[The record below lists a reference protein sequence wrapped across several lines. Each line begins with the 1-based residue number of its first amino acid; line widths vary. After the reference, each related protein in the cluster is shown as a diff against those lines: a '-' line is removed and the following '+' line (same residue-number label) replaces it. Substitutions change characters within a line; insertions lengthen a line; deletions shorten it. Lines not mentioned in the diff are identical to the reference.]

1 MKQNSIKDIYDF
13 YDLLVTQLQP
23 KDEDCICLHGIIG
36 KDGKIDLSEESEEL
50 LKSLKKEP
58 SIPENNEKQ
67 DEDCVTL
74 YSIEELFEQG
84 YNISR
89 KGVIYSPE
97 SDEIFVKPEYFYLLG
112 KTISREEFENIGVLS
127 TRLIKVKEDCKCID
141 KSIQKVN
148 VPVEIELSADDNK
161 IFMLTQK
168 ERINFTEDDLKFVRE
183 YTINFKETAQ
193 NKNKKIKDIKEKIKL
208 EDDLNNIIKWYA
220 DIVSTLVRIKEI
232 LTALDIIHNIIMQS
246 EVDALCGKE

>member
-1 MKQNSIKDIYDF
+1 MKQNNIKGIYDF
-13 YDLLVTQLQP
+13 YDLLVTNLHP
-23 KDEDCICLHGIIG
+23 KEEDCICLHGIID
-36 KDGKIDLSEESEEL
+36 KDGNIDLSKESEEF
-50 LKSLKKEP
+50 LKLLKKES
-58 SIPENNEKQ
+58 SIPKNNEKQ

-89 KGVIYSPE
+89 KGVIYLPE
-97 SDEIFVKPEYFYLLG
+97 SDEIFVKPEYFHLLG

-127 TRLIKVKEDCKCID
+127 TKLIKVKEDCKYID

-148 VPVEIELSADDNK
+148 VPVEIELSADDTK
-161 IFMLTQK
+161 ILMLTQK
-168 ERINFTEDDLKFVRE
+168 ERINFTEEDLKFVRD
-183 YTINFKETAQ
+183 YTRNFKETTQ

-208 EDDLNNIIKWYA
+208 EDDLNNITKGYA

-232 LTALDIIHNIIMQS
+232 LTALDIIHNKIMQS

>member
-13 YDLLVTQLQP
+13 YDLLVTHLHP

-89 KGVIYSPE
+89 KGVIYLPE
-97 SDEIFVKPEYFYLLG
+97 TDEIFVKPEYFYLLG

-127 TRLIKVKEDCKCID
+127 TRLIKVKEDTD
-141 KSIQKVN
+141 KAIQKVN
-148 VPVEIELSADDNK
+148 VPVEIELSADDTK

-168 ERINFTEDDLKFVRE
+168 ERINFTEEDLKFVRD
-183 YTINFKETAQ
+183 YTRNFKETTQ

-208 EDDLNNIIKWYA
+208 EDDLNNITKGYA

-232 LTALDIIHNIIMQS
+232 LTALDIIHNKIMQT
-246 EVDALCGKE
+246 EVDVLCGKE